1 MHSLVQMPSVHQT
14 LYGYDSEQLKL
25 IANLLQ
31 KENLP
36 PERVADAL
44 MDIGNGWE
52 PYEGCTRNLLM
63 ILEDPDTTIQI
74 VGEDSDYYKAGVRR
88 YHITLPEWWRK
99 GVIAVSFEE
108 SELV

>member
-1 MHSLVQMPSVHQT
+1 MEKIKTELEEFIAT
-14 LYGYDSEQLKL
+14 GYDF
-25 IANLLQ
+25 
-31 KENLP
+31 
-36 PERVADAL
+36 DAF

-52 PYEGCTRNLLM
+52 SYEGCTRNMLM

>member
-1 MHSLVQMPSVHQT
+1 MERIKAELEEFIAT
-14 LYGYDSEQLKL
+14 GYDF
-25 IANLLQ
+25 
-31 KENLP
+31 
-36 PERVADAL
+36 DAL

-74 VGEDSDYYKAGVRR
+74 VGEDSDYYKASVRR
-88 YHITLPEWWRK
+88 YHITLPQWWRK
-99 GVIAVSFEE
+99 GVIAVSFDE